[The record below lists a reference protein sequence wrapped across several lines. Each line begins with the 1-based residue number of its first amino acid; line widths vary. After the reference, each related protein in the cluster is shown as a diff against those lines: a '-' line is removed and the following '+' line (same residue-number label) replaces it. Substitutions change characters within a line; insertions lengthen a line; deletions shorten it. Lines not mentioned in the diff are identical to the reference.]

1 MTEKKNNRFLLVE
14 LIRRDFI
21 KKYKRTTLG
30 ILWSALAPLFLLIT
44 MDIVFGAFFG
54 LNLPHYTIYL
64 FSGLLLFNYFSNIT
78 RNSMSVL
85 YINAPIYSKVP
96 VPKLYFLFS
105 HSVANF
111 IDFLVSLAVF
121 RLCCH
126 RRHHLLGK
134 LLPAHLPH
142 HMPVFHKLRHMHASE
157 LTVYFLP

>member
-121 RLCCH
+121 F
-126 RRHHLLGK
+126 
-134 LLPAHLPH
+134 
-142 HMPVFHKLRHMHASE
+142 VFVASTASPLRQTSSCSFTPSYACFS
-157 LTVYFLP
+157 